1 MKTLNPLQVLIRF
14 SLNNKLLV
22 WLLTVALITWG
33 LIVAPFERPNHYLFN
48 DFLPHNPVPVDAIPN
63 LGDNQQIV
71 FTQWPGHSP
80 QDIEDQI
87 TYPLTTAL
95 LGLPNV
101 KTVRSY
107 SMLGTSSIYIIFNE
121 DSEFYWTRSRIIE
134 KLASLTVGTLP
145 QGVQPQLGPDATGLG
160 QIFWYTLEG
169 RDQHN
174 NPTGGWDLHTLRSTQ
189 DWQVSNA
196 LQSVEGVAE
205 VASTGG
211 FVKEY
216 QIDVN
221 PDALRAFNITLS
233 DVFNAVRA
241 SNLDVGARTIEINK
255 VEYVIRGLGF
265 IKSLD
270 NLKHTVITQRNNVPI
285 TLEQIATIGFG
296 PALRRGVL
304 NKAGSEA
311 VGGVIVARYGQNP
324 EQVIKRINQK
334 ILNISQ
340 GLPSKTLQDGTISQV
355 RIIPFY
361 DRSQLI
367 KQTINTLNKAIYQQL
382 LITLIVVILLMLH
395 LRSALL
401 IAGVM
406 PLAVLSAFI
415 GMKLFNVDA
424 NVVALA
430 GIAIAIG
437 TIVDMAIILI
447 DNINKHLKQALPN
460 ANPLTTVYTAS
471 SEVAGA
477 ITTAVIT
484 TIISFLPIF
493 TMEGAE
499 GKLFTPLAYTKTF
512 TLVGAIIITLIIL
525 PTLAHSLLR
534 PPKYSVQLKNS
545 LWLAITAA
553 GIYLPF
559 GLNSAA
565 PVILMASIIIVITGL
580 FNTAKTCLPI
590 KYSLLHNN
598 NISKTISLLITGF
611 ITLLVALLLAQSWQ
625 PLGVEYDIGNAF
637 FVIITIG
644 GILGF
649 FRLFIAFYPRIL
661 AQLLRYKKVF
671 IAGAMSVAVLG
682 FSAGFGLNNVLF
694 FMPQALSNTQVWQNI
709 STALPGLG
717 KEFMPTLDE
726 GSFLF
731 MPSAMPHASIGEVA
745 DILKKQNI
753 AISAIPEVEQVVGK
767 LGRAQSPLDPAPISM
782 IETMVSYKPEYKS
795 APNGDIM
802 RFKYDKK
809 NKVFLRD
816 NLGNL
821 IPERSGKPFRQW
833 REHIKTTDDI
843 WQAIAKA
850 GQMTGV
856 TSAPKLQPIAT
867 RLIMLQSG
875 IRAPMGI
882 KIFGPTLEAI
892 ESAALQIEALLK
904 EVPSVNAAAVLAD
917 RTVGKPYL
925 EIAINRNA
933 IARYGIKVQTV
944 QEVIEVA
951 IGGKTVSQAIEGRER
966 YAIRVRYQR
975 ELRDSINSIENILVT
990 APNGVHVP
998 LKALAHIKYQRGPQV
1013 IKGENTFLLSYV
1025 LFDKAKGAA
1034 EITAVNDAQKTLNKS
1049 IANGQLT
1056 LPSGVSFQFTGNY
1069 QHQIRAEKKL
1079 QFIIPLALL
1088 LIIVVLYLQF
1098 KSLTHI
1104 AIIFSAIAFAWSGGF
1119 LLLWLYNQA
1128 WFLDITFLGHNLR
1141 QLFNIQTIHLSVA
1154 VWVGFLA
1161 LFGIATDDGVLITT
1175 YLKQQFT
1182 SHVKRDGPAPFETIH
1197 AIHTAVVMAG
1207 TRRIRPAV
1215 MTTVTTLIALL
1226 PVMSSAGR
1234 GAEIMTPMAIPI
1246 FGGML
1251 LAMVSVFLVPVLFCA
1266 IEELKLKNLNKH
1278 SN

>member
-1 MKTLNPLQVLIRF
+1 MNAANPLQALIRF

-22 WLLTVALITWG
+22 WALALALMTWG
-33 LIVAPFERPNHYLFN
+33 LIVAPFERPENHFLN
-48 DFLPHNPVPVDAIPN
+48 SFLPHSPVPVDAIPN

-95 LGLPNV
+95 LGLPSV

-107 SMLGTSSIYIIFNE
+107 SMLGISSIYIIFNE

-134 KLASLTVGTLP
+134 KLASLTAGTLP

-169 RDQHN
+169 RDKN
-174 NPTGGWDLHTLRSTQ
+174 NQPAGGWDLHTLRSTQ

-205 VASTGG
+205 VASIGG

-216 QIDVN
+216 QIDVK

-233 DVFNAVRA
+233 DVFDAVRA

-265 IKSLD
+265 IK
-270 NLKHTVITQRNNVPI
+270 NLNDLKRTVITQRNNVPI

-296 PALRRGVL
+296 PALRRGAL

-324 EQVIKRINQK
+324 AQVIKRINQK
-334 ILNISQ
+334 ILEISQ

-367 KQTINTLNKAIYQQL
+367 EQTLNTLNKAIYQQL

-395 LRSALL
+395 IRSALL

-437 TIVDMAIILI
+437 TIVDMAVILI
-447 DNINKHLKQALPN
+447 DNINKHLKVASPN
-460 ANPLTTVYTAS
+460 TNPLNTIYAAS
-471 SEVAGA
+471 TEVAGA

-493 TMEGAE
+493 TLEGAE

-512 TLVGAIIITLIIL
+512 TLVGAIVITLIIL
-525 PTLAHSLLR
+525 PTLAQSLLR
-534 PPKYSVQLKNS
+534 PPKQSIRLKTS
-545 LWLAITAA
+545 LWLAVAAA
-553 GIYLPF
+553 GVYLPF
-559 GLNSAA
+559 GLISTT
-565 PVILMASIIIVITGL
+565 PIILMTSTIITITGL
-580 FNTAKTCLPI
+580 FNAIQAYPPLTSR
-590 KYSLLHNN
+590 YLHSHKINTS
-598 NISKTISLLITGF
+598 ISFFITFF
-611 ITLLVALLLAQSWQ
+611 ITLLVAILLAQSWQ
-625 PLGVEYDIGNAF
+625 PLGVEYDIGNIF
-637 FVIITIG
+637 FVIISIG
-644 GILGF
+644 SILGF

-661 AQLLRYKKVF
+661 TQLLRYKKIC
-671 IAGAMSVAVLG
+671 IAGAISVVLLG
-682 FSAGFGLNNVLF
+682 FSAGFGLNNILF
-694 FMPQALSNTQVWQNI
+694 FMPQVIKNTQPWQNI
-709 STALPGLG
+709 SAALPGLG
-717 KEFMPTLDE
+717 KEFMPVLDE

-731 MPSAMPHASIGEVA
+731 MPSAMQHASIGEVM
-745 DILKKQNI
+745 DILTKQNI

-767 LGRAQSPLDPAPISM
+767 LGRAQSPLDPAPVSM

-795 APNGDIM
+795 TPNGDVM
-802 RFKYDKK
+802 RFEYNNKK
-809 NKVFLRD
+809 QTFVRD
-816 NLGNL
+816 SLGQL
-821 IPERSGKPFRQW
+821 IPSTSGKPFRQW
-833 REHIKTTDDI
+833 RAHIKTSDDI

-875 IRAPMGI
+875 IRAPMGV

-892 ESAALQIEALLK
+892 ELAALQIEALLK
-904 EVPSVNAAAVLAD
+904 EVPSINAAAVLAD
-917 RTVGKPYL
+917 KMVGKPYL
-925 EIAINRNA
+925 EIAINRSA

-966 YAIRVRYQR
+966 YSIRVRYQR

-990 APNGVHVP
+990 APNGVQVP
-998 LKALAHIKYQRGPQV
+998 LKALTHIEYQRGPQV
-1013 IKGENTFLLSYV
+1013 IKGENTFLLGYV
-1025 LFDKAKGAA
+1025 LFDKTKGVA
-1034 EITAVNDAQKTLNKS
+1034 EITAVNDAQKKLNQS
-1049 IANGQLT
+1049 IARGQLT
-1056 LPSGVSFQFTGNY
+1056 LASGVSFQFTGSY

-1079 QFIIPLALL
+1079 KFIIPLALL
-1088 LIIVVLYLQF
+1088 SIIIVLYLQF
-1098 KSLTHI
+1098 KSLTNI

-1141 QLFNIQTIHLSVA
+1141 QLFNVQAIHLSVA

-1182 SHVKRDGPAPFETIH
+1182 PHPNSHNAAPFKTIH
-1197 AIHTAVVMAG
+1197 AIRAAVVIAG

-1226 PVMSSAGR
+1226 PVLSSTGR

-1251 LAMVSVFLVPVLFCA
+1251 LAMVSVFLVPILFCA
-1266 IEELKLKNLNKH
+1266 VEELKLKRSLD
-1278 SN
+1278 